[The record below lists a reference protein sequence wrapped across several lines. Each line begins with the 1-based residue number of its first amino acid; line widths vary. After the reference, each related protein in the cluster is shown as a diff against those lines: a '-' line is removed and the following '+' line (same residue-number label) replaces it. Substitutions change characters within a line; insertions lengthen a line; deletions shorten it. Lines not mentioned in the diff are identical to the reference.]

1 MKKIRLIFL
10 ILVIVVTAVCLSLFH
25 KFQAPMD
32 SRMEKISE
40 FKITKISGNGKI
52 YFNTKP
58 MEKTDF
64 TALRPVDIRRMQYS
78 RAMYL
83 KADPHTSFEFYCMGT
98 SFNVLPKSYLHYYPK
113 KKELHFYSG
122 EFYWVNRSGRRTK
135 NKGTVVYIGKP
146 RQMIILSDSG
156 RARAGENSTE
166 IWNYS
171 GTSKVNAE
179 EKEYQLTANQL
190 FVRTNSPVSTQRF
203 SRRVQSPSIQL
214 IDILPMPRN
223 IDPAKSDIV
232 LKKPDDS
239 VIRFNWRAVPGAPR
253 YIFRLYS
260 SNLRENIL
268 VEKLLDVNR
277 VNLDLLQFEERLF
290 YWEAF
295 PVDPVNQWEGV
306 PSKMG
311 EIKLVGY
318 LLGKKSVQKPPE
330 LIIKSLTV
338 NGNLVIIKG
347 RADPNSQLYING
359 ENVKIDLDGEFITTR
374 SFKGL
379 GRKQI
384 LFKLISPLGVETI
397 EERYVSIYEE

>member
-1 MKKIRLIFL
+1 
-10 ILVIVVTAVCLSLFH
+10 
-25 KFQAPMD
+25 MD

-52 YFNTKP
+52 YLNNKP

-64 TALRPVDIRRMQYS
+64 TAFRPVDIKQMQYS

-83 KADPHTSFEFYCMGT
+83 KADPHTSFEFYCLGT
-98 SFNVLPKSYLHYYPK
+98 SFNVLPKSYLHYHPQ

-122 EFYWVNRSGRRTK
+122 EFYWVKRSRRGTK
-135 NKGTVVYIGKP
+135 SKSMTVYIGEP
-146 RQMIILSDSG
+146 RHKLMLSDSG
-156 RARAGENSTE
+156 RARFGENSTE

-171 GTSKVNAE
+171 GALKLNVD
-179 EKEYQLTANQL
+179 EKEYNLTANQ
-190 FVRTNSPVSTQRF
+190 FVVRTISPVGIQRF
-203 SRRVQSPSIQL
+203 SRKEQSPSIQI

-232 LKKPDDS
+232 LNKPDDS
-239 VIRFNWRAVPGAPR
+239 IVRFNWRAVPGARR

-268 VEKLLDVNR
+268 VEKFLEVNR
-277 VNLDLLQFEERLF
+277 VNLDLLQFEERAF

-295 PVDPVNQWEGV
+295 PVNPVNQREGV

-347 RADPNSQLYING
+347 NADPNSQLFING
-359 ENVKIDLDGEFITTR
+359 ESVKIDLDGEFITTR

-384 LFKLISPLGVETI
+384 LFKLISPLGIETI
-397 EERYVSIYEE
+397 KKRNVSIYAE